1 MRVLISA
8 SLLLISAASPAAAP
22 VKAPAQ
28 LPVEPPAQAIPGQT
42 ASADARCQDFRV
54 RTIRETAPP
63 KASRLGE
70 LPDGKLV
77 LSVWQEIGGCVEPV
91 IVRQGIGSLG
101 RR

>member
-1 MRVLISA
+1 MRVLIPA

-22 VKAPAQ
+22 IKAPAQ
-28 LPVEPPAQAIPGQT
+28 APGQA

-91 IVRQGIGSLG
+91 IVRQGTGSLG